1 MERIRIDIAF
11 KGTDYHGW
19 QIQKNAFTVQQELN
33 GALSTILRENIE
45 TVGCGRTDTGVH
57 ARQFTAHFDCSG
69 IISDFDY
76 LKFKLNT
83 ILSKNIAVNNIFK
96 TYPGFHSR
104 FDAVRRTYK
113 YFVHTSKNPFINE
126 YSTFVHCCPDLN
138 LMNSAAAILAG
149 NMDFTSFSK
158 LHTDVTDNYC
168 TVYKAEWMQTG
179 DDEYVFTIS
188 ANRFL
193 RNMVRAI
200 VGTML
205 DPGRNKMPDF
215 AEIIEAKDRNRAGA
229 SAPPQGLFL
238 WENLYGD

>member
-1 MERIRIDIAF
+1 MERIRIDISF

-19 QIQKNAFTVQQELN
+19 QIQENAFTVQEELN
-33 GALSTILRENIE
+33 SALSTVLRENIE

-57 ARQFTAHFDCSG
+57 ALQFTAHFDCVNN
-69 IISDFDY
+69 IDDFSY

-83 ILSKNIAVNNIFK
+83 VLSKNISVNEIFK

-104 FDAVRRTYK
+104 FDAVKRTYK
-113 YFVHTSKNPFINE
+113 YFIHTTKNPFKNE
-126 YSTFVHCCPDLN
+126 YSTFIPYVLDVNP
-138 LMNSAAAILAG
+138 MNDAATLLTG
-149 NMDFTSFSK
+149 NKDFTSFSK
-158 LHTDVTDNYC
+158 LHTDVVDNYC
-168 TVYKAEWMQTG
+168 NVFEAGWTQT

-205 DPGRNKMPDF
+205 DVGRCKISDF
-215 AEIIEAKDRNRAGA
+215 AEIIDAKDRNRAGV
-229 SAPPQGLFL
+229 SVPPQGLFL
-238 WENLYGD
+238 WENLYND